1 MPLLDAFNPKNWLP
15 GLRAARDPIR
25 DDDSPAEVDGWIRIY
40 DSATLLS
47 RPDIAQY
54 VAAIERD
61 IPIRPEH
68 ASDLRTQIL
77 HHVASMCQLF
87 PASEYYHHSGPGGLL
102 AHHLHCMYLAGTA
115 QYQIHQ
121 LVDSKLYSSLTSE
134 DVVYW
139 TNFCFQVRAL
149 THDLGK
155 ILTMLEITLRIEDK
169 NGAVDYQPFDP
180 MFAGFLEHDLESI
193 AYQHYQRGAHSVR
206 YSYRFS
212 KSGGIHD
219 HEKYWEAA
227 IHNLSSRFFG
237 TIVPGKFISLH
248 LTDTED
254 FIRFLKPKLQ
264 EIDQR
269 SVEMYQQDR
278 RARPDRPTAIAN
290 ILLSAIASHP
300 RLESCKLWVSDDGVP
315 RLFVPYQFIQNL
327 VNELPESY
335 ENCILPRHPEQFI
348 LALRAAGFTDT
359 HADDVSTKN
368 FHHQFEGYSGVFLH
382 PSVTD
387 HLLGFRFLRSF
398 AHGSCYS
405 VSDLSRPAS
414 DCDRPI
420 DHCDSFVKHSTS
432 DEPPSPHD
440 SGRSL
445 GAETTLHSSV
455 EFGCSPQPDDPH
467 ETTRDML
474 LDLVP
479 ETAASV
485 ENRPSDDSLSGST
498 PGLPSDQFSFGSSS
512 GHRDQCPGESRLA
525 SHAVLHSPSVGS
537 AVTDYLLS
545 SASALFCDDNFYS
558 IVSDQVILEQVF
570 VRTLLKDLQSQGVVH
585 PNQIRNFRRRYSNG
599 HPGYWSL
606 SGSRLIC
613 TPSFSAHLLSIKD
626 SPPPS
631 HGSSVPPPPA
641 APDPSIFD
649 VLPSMS
655 SEDVSDDVDIRS
667 PAGDEPERELRAQL
681 PSFNPGASPG
691 EILSGVLKHACTL
704 PRDGHSSPIEYDGQL
719 VRISF
724 TALDAYTGHRKLRGK
739 VIEALQKLGI
749 YSTHIKATAVL
760 ITDTHPEVQSCLV
773 DLQLKR

>member
-68 ASDLRTQIL
+68 VSDLRTL
-77 HHVASMCQLF
+77 LLRHVASMCQLL

-121 LVDSKLYSSLTSE
+121 LVDSKLYSSVTSE

-169 NGAVDYQPFDP
+169 NGELDYQPFDP
-180 MFAGFLEHDLESI
+180 MFAGFLEYDLKSI
-193 AYQHYQRGAHSVR
+193 AYQHYQRGARSVR
-206 YSYRFS
+206 YKYRFA

-254 FIRFLKPKLQ
+254 FVRFLKPKLQ

-269 SVEMYQQDR
+269 SVEIHQQER
-278 RARPDRPTAIAN
+278 RATSGRPTAVAN
-290 ILLSAIASHP
+290 ILLSAISSHP
-300 RLESCKLWVSDDGVP
+300 RLDSCKLVVGDDGAP
-315 RLFVPYQFIQNL
+315 RLFVPYPFIQSL

-335 ENCILPRHPEQFI
+335 ENSVLPRHPDQIIFS
-348 LALRAAGFTDT
+348 LKSAGCSDT
-359 HADDVSTKN
+359 CAGLPSN
-368 FHHQFEGYSGVFLH
+368 SAYIHQFEGLSGVFLH
-382 PSVTD
+382 PDITD
-387 HLLGFRFLRSF
+387 QLLGFRLRRSF
-398 AHGSCYS
+398 VAGSSYS
-405 VSDLSRPAS
+405 VSDLANSACPSVGPIKHTSAFTESPAS
-414 DCDRPI
+414 ASLPTSA
-420 DHCDSFVKHSTS
+420 DSARF
-432 DEPPSPHD
+432 
-440 SGRSL
+440 L
-445 GAETTLHSSV
+445 GAVSAPDAFLDDDAMP
-455 EFGCSPQPDDPH
+455 PQCDPH
-467 ETTRDML
+467 EATRDALLNLAPQTASSFKDRISDALPPRQEPVTASDML
-474 LDLVP
+474 SAD
-479 ETAASV
+479 
-485 ENRPSDDSLSGST
+485 
-498 PGLPSDQFSFGSSS
+498 SSS
-512 GHRDQCPGESRLA
+512 DGTSASSRSNSSVSNYPNA
-525 SHAVLHSPSVGS
+525 HPSVS
-537 AVTDYLLS
+537 AVTDFLLATRS
-545 SASALFCDDNFYS
+545 SFVDNPKFSRVESGRLILNDVFIAHLF
-558 IVSDQVILEQVF
+558 
-570 VRTLLKDLQSQGVVH
+570 SQLRSQRIYH
-585 PNQIRNFRRRYSNG
+585 RNNIRNFRRRFAEG
-599 HPGYWSL
+599 HSGYWSL
-606 SGSRLIC
+606 SGEDLVC
-613 TPSFSAHLLSIKD
+613 TPSFSTQLLSVID
-626 SPPPS
+626 SPPPPEQ
-631 HGSSVPPPPA
+631 SSAPSRAVA
-641 APDPSIFD
+641 ADPSIFD
-649 VLPSMS
+649 VLPSIS

-691 EILSGVLKHACTL
+691 EILSGVLKHAYTL
-704 PRDGHSSPIEYDGQL
+704 PCDGQSSPIEYDGQL